1 MAPPFIYVVD
11 DEPGIVRLCERLL
24 SRAGY
29 RVKSETNSRKAVEY
43 LQENPVNLLLV
54 DIRMPGLDG
63 FEVIQQIQKLQPDSA
78 ILIMT
83 GYGTVET
90 AIRALRQGVDGLMLK
105 PFGEGRDLIDAVEQA
120 FADNRK
126 KRDAARTQA
135 LRPLFS
141 VTESL
146 LSEIRRE
153 PLLQIIIDSICSH
166 LQCTHAACYIQNKD
180 DPNFTELIS
189 RGLDLV
195 QKDPGLIHIID
206 RSVSPI
212 LINSSGFGDDFIKK
226 LLTKHGLGTSVFL
239 LIQRPN
245 MRMLFYAARTMHEA
259 YFSESD
265 LEMIQILARQA
276 AAAFENS
283 RLYTEQLEYVRK
295 VEESQKALLQ
305 SEKMASAGRLS
316 ASIAHEVN
324 NPLQSVQNCLHLAG
338 HEDLSQ
344 EKRKE
349 YFDLARA
356 ELDRLTV
363 TVRRMLEFYRPGPAS
378 FENVDIEEMLH
389 YILHLMSRQLSEVN
403 LQVILQLESGLKIIS
418 AVSSQI
424 QQVFINLILNAL
436 DAMDETGGQLK
447 ISAKTLQNGVEII
460 FQDNGKGVPQDLQSS
475 IFDPFISSKEGGMG
489 LGLTVS
495 YNIVTAH
502 GGTLEY
508 VQKRGPG
515 ACFKV
520 YLPDGGVS

>member
-1 MAPPFIYVVD
+1 MSNSFIYVVD
-11 DEPGIVRLCERLL
+11 DESGIALLCERLL
-24 SRAGY
+24 GRVGY
-29 RVKSETNSRKAVEY
+29 AVKSETNSTRAVEF
-43 LQENPVNLLLV
+43 LKENQVDLLLV

-63 FEVIQQIQKLQPDSA
+63 FEVIKQTQKYQPDAA

-105 PFGEGRDLIDAVEQA
+105 PFGEGRELIDAVELA
-120 FADNRK
+120 FADNRQ

-146 LSEIRRE
+146 LSETRRE
-153 PLLQIIIDSICSH
+153 PLLQLIIDSICRH
-166 LQCTHAACYIQNKD
+166 LNCEHAACYLKN
-180 DPNFTELIS
+180 TETDSFEMLIS
-189 RGLDLV
+189 RGLDIFE
-195 QKDPGLIHIID
+195 KDPDTLLVMEKAATVLIH
-206 RSVSPI
+206 SSSP
-212 LINSSGFGDDFIKK
+212 GKK
-226 LLTKHGLGTSVFL
+226 ALKNLLAKFGLGTSIFVS
-239 LIQRPN
+239 IQRPN
-245 MRMLFYAARTMHEA
+245 MQMLFYAARTMNEA
-259 YFSESD
+259 NFSEAD

-276 AAAFENS
+276 AAALENS
-283 RLYTEQLEYVRK
+283 RLYTEQLNYVRK

-338 HEDLSQ
+338 REDLPP
-344 EKRKE
+344 EKRTE
-349 YFDLARA
+349 YFDLAKA
-356 ELDRLTV
+356 ELDRLSV

-378 FENVDIEEMLH
+378 FEQVMVEDILQ
-389 YILHLMSRQLSEVN
+389 YILHLMSKQFSEANVRVIFE
-403 LQVILQLESGLKIIS
+403 LQPGLKPVM

-436 DAMDETGGQLK
+436 DAMEQGGGQLK
-447 ISAKTLQNGVEII
+447 ISARPLARGVEII
-460 FQDNGKGVPQDLQSS
+460 FQDNGKGVPEDLQAN
-475 IFDPFISSKEGGMG
+475 IFDPFISSKDGGMG

-508 VQKRGPG
+508 LPGYAAG
-515 ACFKV
+515 ACFRV
-520 YLPDGGVS
+520 FLPLGGNS